1 MPSKIKIQTAN
12 KKVKKHGERPEFNTN
27 VGSTYV
33 KRSEE
38 EYKAELAKM
47 KQAKA
52 TMPRFSSPNR
62 AAASTSPARQVKSKN
77 LGNGAHYAI
86 KVFEE
91 KQEEKRDSSVES
103 FTPTGQY
110 GAYYNAAKNLR

>member
-47 KQAKA
+47 K
-52 TMPRFSSPNR
+52 
-62 AAASTSPARQVKSKN
+62 
-77 LGNGAHYAI
+77 
-86 KVFEE
+86 
-91 KQEEKRDSSVES
+91 
-103 FTPTGQY
+103 
-110 GAYYNAAKNLR
+110 

>member
-12 KKVKKHGERPEFNTN
+12 KKVKKESISRPEFNTN

-33 KRSEE
+33 KRTEE

-47 KQAKA
+47 KEAKA

-62 AAASTSPARQVKSKN
+62 AAASTSPAR
-77 LGNGAHYAI
+77 
-86 KVFEE
+86 
-91 KQEEKRDSSVES
+91 
-103 FTPTGQY
+103 
-110 GAYYNAAKNLR
+110 

>member
-12 KKVKKHGERPEFNTN
+12 KKVKKERPEFNTN

-47 KQAKA
+47 K
-52 TMPRFSSPNR
+52 
-62 AAASTSPARQVKSKN
+62 
-77 LGNGAHYAI
+77 
-86 KVFEE
+86 
-91 KQEEKRDSSVES
+91 
-103 FTPTGQY
+103 
-110 GAYYNAAKNLR
+110 